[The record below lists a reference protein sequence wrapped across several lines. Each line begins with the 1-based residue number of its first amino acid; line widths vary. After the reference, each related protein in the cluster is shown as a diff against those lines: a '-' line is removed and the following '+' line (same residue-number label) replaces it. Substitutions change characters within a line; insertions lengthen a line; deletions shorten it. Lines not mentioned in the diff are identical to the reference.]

1 MVHTQRMCA
10 AERNDGAVVARITA
24 ILGAF
29 GPLDDTLGVSELA
42 RRTGLPK
49 SSVHRL
55 CTHLCASGLL
65 QRSDG
70 AVRLGLRLFEIGQLA
85 TGHRNLVDAA
95 RPLLADLRSATR
107 HTVHLARLEGTEVV
121 YLEVL
126 PGPDS
131 PNLPSR
137 VGGRMPAHA
146 TGVGKAILAFSPEEV
161 TERVIATGLP
171 RVSRRTVT
179 SPAILRRQLNRIR
192 EEQAA
197 YEQEESGIG
206 TVCVAC
212 PILGAADDPTGTDR
226 AGADRAGG
234 PGGLAVAAVS
244 VAGWSN
250 RMRPERVA
258 PAVRAVAL
266 TLSRTLAPPS

>member
-1 MVHTQRMCA
+1 VRT
-10 AERNDGAVVARITA
+10 AERNVPGGDGALVGRITA
-24 ILGAF
+24 LLGAF
-29 GPLDDTLGVSELA
+29 TLVDDALGVSELS

-49 SSVHRL
+49 TTVHRL
-55 CTHLCASGLL
+55 CGHLCASGLL
-65 QRSDG
+65 ERSDG

-85 TGHRNLVDAA
+85 TGHRDLVDAA
-95 RPLLADLRSATR
+95 RPLLADLRSATG
-107 HTVHLARLEGTEVV
+107 HTVHLARREGTEVV

-146 TGVGKAILAFSPEEV
+146 TGVGKAILAFSPDEV
-161 TERVIATGLP
+161 VDRVIADGLA
-171 RVSRRTVT
+171 RLSARTIT
-179 SPAILRRQLNRIR
+179 SATVLRRQLSRIR
-192 EEQAA
+192 EEQVAF
-197 YEQEESGIG
+197 EREESGPG

-212 PILGAADDPTGTDR
+212 PVWS
-226 AGADRAGG
+226 GG
-234 PGGLAVAAVS
+234 RVVAAVS
-244 VAGWSN
+244 VAGWST

-266 TLSRTLAPPS
+266 ALSRTV